1 MKQKYY
7 IGFFMAVFFVVSMLG
22 IGYQMSYQYVMD
34 RHQQLAQAKTE
45 SIPETPKEEIVS
57 TKGTAEKNEGYYLCE
72 LQGYVVVYLGDHET
86 IYEMTEIPLS
96 TLPENVRAEV
106 EAGKYVETAKELY
119 GFLENYSS

>member
-7 IGFFMAVFFVVSMLG
+7 IGFFMAVFLVASLLG

-34 RHQQLAQAKTE
+34 RQLVRDD
-45 SIPETPKEEIVS
+45 SIPEAPEQLREETVT

-86 IYEMTEIPLS
+86 IYEMTEIPLAI
-96 TLPENVRAEV
+96 LPDNVRAEI
-106 EAGKYVETAKELY
+106 EAGKFIETAKELY

>member
-7 IGFFMAVFFVVSMLG
+7 IGFFMAVFFITSLLG

-34 RHQQLAQAKTE
+34 RHEQLAQSEK
-45 SIPETPKEEIVS
+45 IPELPREESVT
-57 TKGTAEKNEGYYLCE
+57 TKGNAEKNDGYYLCG
-72 LQGYVVVYLGDHET
+72 LQGYVVVYLSDHET

-96 TLPENVRAEV
+96 SLPENVRMEI
-106 EAGKYVETAKELY
+106 ETGKYVETTKELY

>member
-7 IGFFMAVFFVVSMLG
+7 IGFFMAIFLVASLLG

-34 RHQQLAQAKTE
+34 KQLTQAE
-45 SIPETPKEEIVS
+45 SNLEIPEQPKEEIVT

-86 IYEMTEIPLS
+86 IYEMTEIPLA
-96 TLPENVRAEV
+96 TLPDNVRVEV
-106 EAGKYVETAKELY
+106 EAGKFIETTKELY